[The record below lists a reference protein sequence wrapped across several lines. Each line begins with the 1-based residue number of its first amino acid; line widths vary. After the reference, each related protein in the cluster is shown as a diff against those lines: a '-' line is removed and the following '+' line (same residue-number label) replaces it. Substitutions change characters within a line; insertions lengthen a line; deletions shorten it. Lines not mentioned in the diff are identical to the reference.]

1 MSIYKRG
8 GVWWMDVYVG
18 SGNRRKRVRKST
30 GCTEEVQARM
40 IEQTMVAVN
49 KGLTSRQRA
58 QNILDNVLPKEER
71 GVAVGDCRAFYDDCM
86 RRENAALSAHELQKR
101 LNCISRMSEW
111 MIANTRA
118 IFVSD
123 ITPEVA
129 WAYSCAIGERD
140 VTVKTRNNEIG
151 HLRTVWKMLEKHG
164 KVELNPW
171 TLARVGRNRDEEK
184 HGRAFTDEEIERLLS
199 IAKTMGKEWEG
210 VITVALYTGL
220 RMSDVTHLVWSGD
233 PKKVVIADIEGARI
247 YGTPSK
253 TARRGVRV
261 NIPMHPRVVEILSE
275 TTRDG
280 EYVFPWRAKHPCSG
294 NRRKGDVWFSD
305 IMDAAGI
312 VAEKG
317 EKVSFHSLRHT
328 FVTRLADAG
337 VAEDVRMRLAGH
349 TNAVTHGVYTHED
362 SQSKAAIGALK

>member
-18 SGNRRKRVRKST
+18 SGNRRKRIRKST
-30 GCTEEVQARM
+30 GCTEEIQARM

-58 QNILDNVLPKEER
+58 QNILDNILPREER
-71 GVAVGDCRAFYDDCM
+71 GVAVGDCRVFYDDCM
-86 RRENAALSAHELQKR
+86 KREGVALSKLELQKR
-101 LNCISRMSEW
+101 LNIISRMSEW
-111 MIANTRA
+111 MLANTRVKWA
-118 IFVSD
+118 HEVTS
-123 ITPEVA
+123 EVA
-129 WAYSCAIGERD
+129 WAYSCAIGKRD

-164 KVELNPW
+164 KVEDNPW
-171 TLARVGRNRDEEK
+171 GLARAQRDRSEET
-184 HGRAFTDEEIERLLS
+184 HGRAFTDDEVSRILNAAREV
-199 IAKTMGKEWEG
+199 GCEWEG
-210 VITVALYTGL
+210 MVTVALYTGL
-220 RMSDVTHLVWSGD
+220 RKGDIERLKWEGD
-233 PKKVVIADIEGARI
+233 PEKEVIADTNIRRI

-253 TARRGVRV
+253 TARKRVRV
-261 NIPMHPRVVEILSE
+261 DIPMHDKVYDLLSKME
-275 TTRDG
+275 RR
-280 EYVFPWRAKHPCSG
+280 EYIFPWRLSHPNGQRPKRGDCFFG
-294 NRRKGDVWFSD
+294 EVLRR
-305 IMDAAGI
+305 AGI
-312 VAEKG
+312 VAGKG

-349 TNAVTHGVYTHED
+349 TNAITHGVYTHED

>member
-71 GVAVGDCRAFYDDCM
+71 GVAIGDCRAFYDDCM
-86 RRENAALSAHELQKR
+86 KRENAALSAHELQKR

-164 KVELNPW
+164 KVDLNPW

-184 HGRAFTDEEIERLLS
+184 HGRAFTDEEIVRLLS
-199 IAKTMGKEWEG
+199 VAREVGHEWEG
-210 VITVALYTGL
+210 VITVSLYTGL
-220 RMSDVTHLVWSGD
+220 RLGDVEYLRWDSIKGD
-233 PKKVVIADIEGARI
+233 ILDVE
-247 YGTPSK
+247 PSK
-253 TARRGVRV
+253 TKRRGVRV
-261 NIPMHPRVVEILSE
+261 RIPLHPKIKEIIDKLP
-275 TTRDG
+275 RDS
-280 EYVFPWRAKHPCSG
+280 EYVFPYRAANPTARYHK
-294 NRRKGDVWFSD
+294 KDGDRSFAELLS
-305 IMDAAGI
+305 AAGI
-312 VAEKG
+312 VAGKG

>member
-1 MSIYKRG
+1 
-8 GVWWMDVYVG
+8 MDVYVG
-18 SGNRRKRVRKST
+18 NGNRRKRVRKST

-86 RRENAALSAHELQKR
+86 KREGLTLSKLEIQHR
-101 LNCISRMSEW
+101 LNVISRLAEW
-111 MIANTRA
+111 LEANTR
-118 IFVSD
+118 VKWVYEV
-123 ITPEVA
+123 TPEVA
-129 WAYSCAIGERD
+129 WAYSCYVGKRNI
-140 VTVKTRNNEIG
+140 TVKTRNNEMG

-164 KVELNPW
+164 KVEDNPW
-171 TLARVGRNRDEEK
+171 GLARAARDRSEEV
-184 HGRAFTDEEIERLLS
+184 HGRAFTEDEVNRILAVSREV
-199 IAKTMGKEWEG
+199 GCEWEG
-210 VITVALYTGL
+210 MVTVALYTGL
-220 RMSDVTHLVWSGD
+220 RKGDIENLVWEGD
-233 PKKVVIADIEGARI
+233 PDKCVIVDVEARRI

-253 TARRGVRV
+253 TARKRVRV
-261 NIPMHPRVVEILSE
+261 DVPMHDKIYEILGKMVKTSQ
-275 TTRDG
+275 
-280 EYVFPWRAKHPCSG
+280 YVFPWRQSHPNVVRQKNGDIFFRDILERAK
-294 NRRKGDVWFSD
+294 
-305 IMDAAGI
+305 I
-312 VAEKG
+312 VTGKG

-328 FVTRLADAG
+328 FITRLADAG

>member
-40 IEQTMVAVN
+40 VEQTMVAVN

-58 QNILDNVLPKEER
+58 QNILDNILPKEER
-71 GVAVGDCRAFYDDCM
+71 GVAVGDCRAFYEDCM
-86 RRENAALSAHELQKR
+86 AREGVTLSKLELQKR
-101 LNCISRMSEW
+101 LNVISRMAEW
-111 MIANTRA
+111 VLANTRA
-118 IFVSD
+118 KWVH
-123 ITPEVA
+123 EVTAEIA
-129 WAYSCAIGERD
+129 WAYSCAIGKRD

-164 KVELNPW
+164 KVEDNPW
-171 TLARVGRNRDEEK
+171 GLVRAQRDRSK
-184 HGRAFTDEEIERLLS
+184 GDIEHL
-199 IAKTMGKEWEG
+199 KWEG
-210 VITVALYTGL
+210 DPEKEVVADMNT
-220 RMSDVTHLVWSGD
+220 R
-233 PKKVVIADIEGARI
+233 RI

-253 TARRGVRV
+253 TARKRVRV
-261 NIPMHPRVVEILSE
+261 DIPMHEKVYDLLNKMER
-275 TTRDG
+275 R
-280 EYVFPWRAKHPCSG
+280 EYIFPWRLSHPNG
-294 NRRKGDVWFSD
+294 QRPQKGDFFFSEVLKR
-305 IMDAAGI
+305 AGI
-312 VAEKG
+312 VAGKG

-349 TNAVTHGVYTHED
+349 TNAITHGVYTHED
-362 SQSKAAIGALK
+362 SQSKAAIEALQ